1 MCRKCGSD
9 DKSQPS
15 RTKTWMITILVIG
28 MLSIVA
34 ASIATS
40 QEPKHEDD
48 AVSDIDVKY
57 FRKKMELAE
66 YDLQVALEANQRIPN
81 INSKL
86 TLLRLE
92 NQAAYAAELV
102 EQSGKHADHDLH
114 KSHLQ
119 SLKNDVILAEQQLAW
134 TTKASAYFRKDQIK
148 RLGLSVQL
156 ARLALE
162 RAEQPEITADPM
174 QHLQWQIDR
183 LRSELL
189 NLQVEFERTQ
199 RG

>member
-15 RTKTWMITILVIG
+15 RAKTWMVAILVIG
-28 MLSIVA
+28 MLSMVA

-40 QEPKHEDD
+40 QEPTHEDD
-48 AVSDIDVKY
+48 AVSDIDVRY

-66 YDLQVALEANQRIPN
+66 HDLQAALESNRRIPN

-86 TLLRLE
+86 TMLRLE
-92 NQAAYAAELV
+92 NQAAYAAKLV
-102 EQSGKHADHDLH
+102 EQSGKHTDHDLH

-119 SLKNDVILAEQQLAW
+119 SLKNDVILAEKQLAW
-134 TTKASAYFRKDQIK
+134 TTKASAYFRKDQVK